1 MAKSSTCLIKRTL
14 SPKISPEYMHGSWI
28 VGVNP
33 MSRRIRSMSRGF
45 GMTLHSSKDRYD
57 MSVRD
62 RWFALFI
69 DPPIVEGPIR
79 VNEES
84 LFRWR
89 CFSKCVGDIGTVDK
103 HIFGR

>member
-1 MAKSSTCLIKRTL
+1 
-14 SPKISPEYMHGSWI
+14 
-28 VGVNP
+28 
-33 MSRRIRSMSRGF
+33 
-45 GMTLHSSKDRYD
+45 

-79 VNEES
+79 INEES

-89 CFSKCVGDIGTVDK
+89 CFSKRVGDIGTIDK